1 TDHGKTVGPRGAH
14 GARTREG
21 GGKTMNESQDDHTQ
35 QAAHS
40 ATVTVGG
47 TQLQLLP
54 QRAAFWPA
62 HRMLIV
68 ADVHF
73 GKAAAFRA
81 QGVPVPRGTTSDN
94 LRRLTALV
102 EAHAANEILF
112 LGDFLHARA
121 AHATATLDALR
132 QWRAEHPS
140 LKLTLVRGN

>member
-1 TDHGKTVGPRGAH
+1 MSDHYYNQM
-14 GARTREG
+14 E
-21 GGKTMNESQDDHTQ
+21 ESV
-35 QAAHS
+35 HS

-54 QRAAFWPA
+54 QRAAFWQT
-62 HRMLIV
+62 HRILIV

-94 LRRLTALV
+94 LQRLTALV